1 VTTSLFNT
9 DGTRK
14 YLTHEER
21 KCFLE
26 AAGKADREV
35 RTFCSLLAYTGCRIS
50 EALAL
55 TVDRVDITNNLIV
68 FESLKKRKK
77 GVFRAVPV
85 PSSFIDTLDM
95 VHGLRELKKKVGGGK
110 AVPLWNWSR
119 TTAWRRVKEVMDAAG
134 LQDGVHSSPKGLRH
148 GFGVAAVKNGIAL
161 NMAQRWLGH
170 AHITTTAIYAD
181 AVGEEEHAIAARMW
195 E

>member
-1 VTTSLFNT
+1 LQP
-9 DGTRK
+9 
-14 YLTHEER
+14 
-21 KCFLE
+21 
-26 AAGKADREV
+26 
-35 RTFCSLLAYTGCRIS
+35 TGCRVS

-85 PSSFIDTLDM
+85 PSSFIDALDM
-95 VHGLRELKKKVGGGK
+95 VHGLRELKKKAGGGK
-110 AVPLWNWSR
+110 GVPLWEWSR

-134 LQDGVHSSPKGLRH
+134 LQDGVHNSPKGLRH

-181 AVGEEEHAIAARMW
+181 AVG
-195 E
+195 